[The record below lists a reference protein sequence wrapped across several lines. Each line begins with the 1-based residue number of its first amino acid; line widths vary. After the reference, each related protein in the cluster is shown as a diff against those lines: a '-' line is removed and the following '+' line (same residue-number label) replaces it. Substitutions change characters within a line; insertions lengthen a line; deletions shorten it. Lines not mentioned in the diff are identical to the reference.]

1 MNLIHQQGQYG
12 CYFLMNHS
20 PINFLIFIY
29 MKYIISESRLDK
41 IMTNYLDS
49 FLTSKQILDY
59 DDSLVI
65 ADPNADDE
73 DNPHWT
79 EYMFYSF
86 DDEDLWVNNQFIEE
100 FSYLF
105 GKEYEESLSFIKDW
119 FKNKFDLK

>member
-12 CYFLMNHS
+12 CYSLTNHS

-29 MKYIISESRLDK
+29 MKYIISEGRLDK
-41 IMTNYLDS
+41 IMTSYLDS
-49 FLTSKQILDY
+49 FLTSKRILDY

-65 ADPNADDE
+65 ADRNTDD
-73 DNPHWT
+73 DTSYWT
-79 EYMFYSF
+79 EYMFYNY
-86 DDEDLWVNNQFIEE
+86 DDKDLWVNNQFIEE

-105 GKEYEESLSFIKDW
+105 NKEYEESLSFIKYW

>member
-29 MKYIISESRLDK
+29 MKYIISEGRLDK

>member
-1 MNLIHQQGQYG
+1 
-12 CYFLMNHS
+12 
-20 PINFLIFIY
+20 
-29 MKYIISESRLDK
+29 MKYIISEGRLDK

-49 FLTSKQILDY
+49 FLTSKRILDY

-65 ADPNADDE
+65 ADRNTDD
-73 DNPHWT
+73 DTSFWT
-79 EYMFYSF
+79 EYMFYNF

-105 GKEYEESLSFIKDW
+105 GKEYDESLSFIKDW

>member
-1 MNLIHQQGQYG
+1 MNLIHQQRQYG
-12 CYFLMNHS
+12 CYSLMNHS
-20 PINFLIFIY
+20 PINLLIFIY
-29 MKYIISESRLDK
+29 MKYIISEGRLDK

-65 ADPNADDE
+65 ADRNTDD
-73 DNPHWT
+73 DTSFWT
-79 EYMFYSF
+79 EYMFYNF

-105 GKEYEESLSFIKDW
+105 GREYEESLSFIKDW
-119 FKNKFDLK
+119 FKKEFNVK

>member
-12 CYFLMNHS
+12 CYSLMNHS

-29 MKYIISESRLDK
+29 MKYIISEGRLDK
-41 IMTNYLDS
+41 IMTSYLDS

-119 FKNKFDLK
+119 FKNKFNLK

>member
-12 CYFLMNHS
+12 CYSLMNHS

-29 MKYIISESRLDK
+29 MKYIISEGRLDK
-41 IMTNYLDS
+41 IMTSYLDS

-59 DDSLVI
+59 DDSIAI
-65 ADPNADDE
+65 ADRNTDD
-73 DNPHWT
+73 DTSFWT
-79 EYMFYSF
+79 EYMFYNF

-105 GKEYEESLSFIKDW
+105 GREYEESLAFIKDW
-119 FKNKFDLK
+119 FKKEFNVK

>member
-1 MNLIHQQGQYG
+1 
-12 CYFLMNHS
+12 
-20 PINFLIFIY
+20 
-29 MKYIISESRLDK
+29 MKYIISEGRLDK
-41 IMTNYLDS
+41 IMTSYLDS

-79 EYMFYSF
+79 EYMFYNF

-105 GKEYEESLSFIKDW
+105 GREYEESLSFIKDW

>member
-29 MKYIISESRLDK
+29 MKYIIFESRLDK

>member
-1 MNLIHQQGQYG
+1 
-12 CYFLMNHS
+12 
-20 PINFLIFIY
+20 
-29 MKYIISESRLDK
+29 MKYIISEGRLDK

-65 ADPNADDE
+65 ADRNTDD
-73 DNPHWT
+73 DTSFWT
-79 EYMFYSF
+79 EYMFYNF

-105 GKEYEESLSFIKDW
+105 GREYEESLSFIKDW
-119 FKNKFDLK
+119 FKKEFNVK

>member
-79 EYMFYSF
+79 EYMFYNF

-105 GKEYEESLSFIKDW
+105 GKEYDESLSFIKDW

>member
-1 MNLIHQQGQYG
+1 
-12 CYFLMNHS
+12 
-20 PINFLIFIY
+20 
-29 MKYIISESRLDK
+29 MKYIISEGRLDK
-41 IMTNYLDS
+41 IMTSYLDS
-49 FLTSKQILDY
+49 FLTSKRILDY

-65 ADPNADDE
+65 ADRNTDD
-73 DNPHWT
+73 DTSFWT
-79 EYMFYSF
+79 EYMFYNF

>member
-1 MNLIHQQGQYG
+1 MNLIHQQRQYG
-12 CYFLMNHS
+12 CYSLMNHS

-29 MKYIISESRLDK
+29 MKYIISEGRLDK

-65 ADPNADDE
+65 ADRNTDD
-73 DNPHWT
+73 DTSFWT
-79 EYMFYSF
+79 EYMFYNF

-105 GKEYEESLSFIKDW
+105 DKEYEESLSFIKDW
-119 FKNKFDLK
+119 FKKEFNLN

>member
-1 MNLIHQQGQYG
+1 
-12 CYFLMNHS
+12 
-20 PINFLIFIY
+20 

-79 EYMFYSF
+79 EYMFYNF

-105 GKEYEESLSFIKDW
+105 GREYEESLSFIKYW

>member
-1 MNLIHQQGQYG
+1 
-12 CYFLMNHS
+12 
-20 PINFLIFIY
+20 
-29 MKYIISESRLDK
+29 MKYIISEGRLDK

-65 ADPNADDE
+65 ADRNTDD
-73 DNPHWT
+73 DTSFWT
-79 EYMFYSF
+79 EYMFYNL

-105 GKEYEESLSFIKDW
+105 GREYEESLSFIKDW
-119 FKNKFDLK
+119 FKKEFNVK

>member
-1 MNLIHQQGQYG
+1 M
-12 CYFLMNHS
+12 
-20 PINFLIFIY
+20 IFID
-29 MKYIISESRLDK
+29 MKYIIPESRLDK